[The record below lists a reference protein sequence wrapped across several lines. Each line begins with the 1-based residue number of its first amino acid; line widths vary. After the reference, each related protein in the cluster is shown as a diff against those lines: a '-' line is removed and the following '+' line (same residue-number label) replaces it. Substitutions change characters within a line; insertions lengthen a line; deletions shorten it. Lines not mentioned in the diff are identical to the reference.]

1 MFAEVEFIKRQL
13 DNSLTGFLVGLV
25 ILHAYISGSLLPGLD
40 VIALIT
46 GGFLS
51 IFFPWVMIWKEGVS
65 VRKFIE
71 LVKFSLLCILLALVI
86 IYIRPEV
93 LFKAMDIFIWL
104 PYTTFFYFTGLLI
117 FLAIGASILMIVI
130 GLKTMLSTQR

>member
-1 MFAEVEFIKRQL
+1 MFAEVEFIKRHL

>member
-65 VRKFIE
+65 VGKFIE

-86 IYIRPEV
+86 IYIRPEA
-93 LFKAMDIFIWL
+93 LFKAIDIVVWI
-104 PYTTFFYFTGLLI
+104 PYTISFQLAGLLI
-117 FLAIGASILMIVI
+117 FLAIGVSILMVTI
-130 GLKTMLSTQR
+130 GMKTMLVQN

>member
-65 VRKFIE
+65 IRKFIE

-86 IYIRPEV
+86 IYIRPEA
-93 LFKAMDIFIWL
+93 LFKAMDIVVWI
-104 PYTTFFYFTGLLI
+104 PYTISFQLAGLLI
-117 FLAIGASILMIVI
+117 FLAIGVSILMVI
-130 GLKTMLSTQR
+130 IGIKKMLVQN

>member
-46 GGFLS
+46 GGFLA

-65 VRKFIE
+65 IRKFIE

-86 IYIRPEV
+86 IYIRPEA
-93 LFKAMDIFIWL
+93 LFKAMDIVVWI
-104 PYTTFFYFTGLLI
+104 PYTISFQLAGLLI
-117 FLAIGASILMIVI
+117 FLAIGVSILMVI
-130 GLKTMLSTQR
+130 IGIKKMLVQN

>member
-1 MFAEVEFIKRQL
+1 MFAEVEFIKRHL

-86 IYIRPEV
+86 IYIRPEA
-93 LFKAMDIFIWL
+93 LFKAIDIVVWI
-104 PYTTFFYFTGLLI
+104 PYTISFQLAGLLI
-117 FLAIGASILMIVI
+117 FLAIGVSILMVTI
-130 GLKTMLSTQR
+130 GMKTMLVQN

>member
-65 VRKFIE
+65 IRKFIE

-86 IYIRPEV
+86 IYIRPEA
-93 LFKAMDIFIWL
+93 LLKAMAIVVWI
-104 PYTTFFYFTGLLI
+104 PYTISFQLAGLLI
-117 FLAIGASILMIVI
+117 FLAIGVSILMVI
-130 GLKTMLSTQR
+130 IGIKKMLVQN

>member
-1 MFAEVEFIKRQL
+1 MFAEVEFIKRHL

-86 IYIRPEV
+86 IYIRPEA
-93 LFKAMDIFIWL
+93 LFKAIDIVVWI
-104 PYTTFFYFTGLLI
+104 PYTISFQLAGLLI
-117 FLAIGASILMIVI
+117 FLAIGVSILMVI
-130 GLKTMLSTQR
+130 IGIKKMLVQN

>member
-65 VRKFIE
+65 VGKFIE

-86 IYIRPEV
+86 IYIRPEA
-93 LFKAMDIFIWL
+93 LFKAMDIVVWI
-104 PYTTFFYFTGLLI
+104 PYTISFQLAGLLI
-117 FLAIGASILMIVI
+117 FLAIGVSILMVTI
-130 GLKTMLSTQR
+130 GMKTMLVQN

>member
-1 MFAEVEFIKRQL
+1 MFAEVEFIKRHL

-86 IYIRPEV
+86 IYIRPEA
-93 LFKAMDIFIWL
+93 LFKAMDIVVWI
-104 PYTTFFYFTGLLI
+104 PYTISFQLAGLLI
-117 FLAIGASILMIVI
+117 FLAIGVSILMVTI
-130 GLKTMLSTQR
+130 GMKTMLVQN

>member
-65 VRKFIE
+65 IRKFIE
-71 LVKFSLLCILLALVI
+71 LVKFSLLCILLSLVI
-86 IYIRPEV
+86 IYIRPEA
-93 LFKAMDIFIWL
+93 LFKAMDIVVWI
-104 PYTTFFYFTGLLI
+104 PYTISFQLAGLLI
-117 FLAIGASILMIVI
+117 FLAIGVSILMVI
-130 GLKTMLSTQR
+130 IGIKKMLVQN